1 MATRRFIITI
11 PRVYHRVY
19 TIYTSNHR
27 KRSNRTIHVYSI
39 CVSCVLLTRGCT
51 TTRWFHPLFVR
62 TRGTGEREEKGVKN
76 QKQKETKKKRR
87 CWTQQT
93 NMILRISFTN
103 LTYFY
108 LHVRVRA
115 RTKCVSIITSYARV
129 SEIKG
134 FALPLK
140 KSRFFTLRNLM
151 FLIARRLRIIMR
163 LFSIRRWTSKVKS
176 EGTEG
181 CVECVQSTKPC
192 KVCKAEYQLRYLTSE
207 TNCYLDSISSGVFV
221 NTWNCIRIRSL
232 IYLW

>member
-1 MATRRFIITI
+1 MRKLRSPDERMYNDALVPSPVRSYSRNRRA
-11 PRVYHRVY
+11 R
-19 TIYTSNHR
+19 R
-27 KRSNRTIHVYSI
+27 KR
-39 CVSCVLLTRGCT
+39 G
-51 TTRWFHPLFVR
+51 
-62 TRGTGEREEKGVKN
+62 
-76 QKQKETKKKRR
+76 QKSKTKRNKKKRR

-93 NMILRISFTN
+93 SMILRISFTN

-140 KSRFFTLRNLM
+140 KSRFFTLRNLT

>member
-1 MATRRFIITI
+1 MRKLRSPDESMYNDALVPSPVRSYSRNRRA
-11 PRVYHRVY
+11 R
-19 TIYTSNHR
+19 R
-27 KRSNRTIHVYSI
+27 KGI
-39 CVSCVLLTRGCT
+39 
-51 TTRWFHPLFVR
+51 
-62 TRGTGEREEKGVKN
+62 KN
-76 QKQKETKKKRR
+76 QKQREKRR

-140 KSRFFTLRNLM
+140 KSRFTLRNLT

-163 LFSIRRWTSKVKS
+163 LFSIRRWTLKVKS
-176 EGTEG
+176 EG
-181 CVECVQSTKPC
+181 CIECIQSTKQC
-192 KVCKAEYQLRYLTSE
+192 KVCKVEY
-207 TNCYLDSISSGVFV
+207 
-221 NTWNCIRIRSL
+221 
-232 IYLW
+232 